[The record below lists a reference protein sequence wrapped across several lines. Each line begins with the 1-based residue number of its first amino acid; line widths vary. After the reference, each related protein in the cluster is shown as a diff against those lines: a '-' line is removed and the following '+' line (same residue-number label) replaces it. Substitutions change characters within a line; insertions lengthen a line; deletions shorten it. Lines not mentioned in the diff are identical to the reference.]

1 MKKIQFS
8 LLVSFLAVTMVCGY
22 AIADPTSDYTGK
34 HYNLNI
40 IGFAQCGKKANQQ
53 ASYDGTGGCYNGVDE
68 VGHPRG
74 HVIFVPLVTK
84 DADVLQICDGAAE
97 LPNEFYDTDVV
108 PLQTLMKGVRILV
121 SDGDKIGVIDKDGT
135 DGIAK
140 FQIPDGDYIVRA
152 RAQGKPSNELQDAC
166 MEIDT
171 LICEYYDTT
180 TESWESTDCTGF
192 DNTGQQDKW
201 VLTGYIEV
209 RREKGNKDRWTNVT
223 GEMLPSDGRV
233 GIDDYDDFMWVVYND
248 NLRLL
253 QLRFYPMDGE

>member
-22 AIADPTSDYTGK
+22 AIAEPTNDYTGK

-53 ASYDGTGGCYNGVDE
+53 ASYDGIGGCYNGVDE
-68 VGHPRG
+68 GGHPRG

-84 DADVLQICDGAAE
+84 DADLLQICDGAEE
-97 LPNEFYDTDVV
+97 LPNAFEDDEVG
-108 PLQTLMKGVRILV
+108 LQTLMKGVRILV

-140 FQIPDGDYIVRA
+140 FQLPDGDYIVRA
-152 RAQGKPSNELQDAC
+152 RAQGKPPKELQDAC

-171 LICEYYDTT
+171 LICEYYDDVALD
-180 TESWESTDCTGF
+180 WVSTNCTG
-192 DNTGQQDKW
+192 
-201 VLTGYIEV
+201 LTIQTSRTDGYSQVI
-209 RREKGNKDRWTNVT
+209 
-223 GEMLPSDGRV
+223 
-233 GIDDYDDFMWVVYND
+233 
-248 NLRLL
+248 
-253 QLRFYPMDGE
+253 